1 MNRLLLFVATLA
13 IMMGI
18 TDAHVYR
25 DHWMKQKGI
34 NIDYMHY
41 KAMSSRSRAA
51 VIREQVKVDHISAK
65 QIDFSSIITE
75 KLIDIQRFMFGFL
88 NGTSS
93 AGSNGICS
101 GAAMNF
107 VDAAFDMIN
116 YRFVWL
122 PEYSMKA
129 QKAQQDTQ
137 DYMNTAYAYCNLNA
151 MTGKFT
157 ELFEPGISATAIGRM
172 GSRLLTSFI
181 QSWWYKTNCIIDG
194 YLGDNWYDIGYCSGQ
209 MFTVTF
215 DVSLG

>member
-1 MNRLLLFVATLA
+1 MNKLVLLVSVLA
-13 IMMGI
+13 IIMGV

-34 NIDYMHY
+34 NVDYMHY
-41 KAMSSRSRAA
+41 KAMGARSKAA
-51 VIREQVKVDHISAK
+51 VVRERVKVDDISAK
-65 QIDFSSIITE
+65 EIDFSSIITE
-75 KLIDIQRFMFGFL
+75 KIIDTQRFMFGFL
-88 NGTSS
+88 NGTST

-101 GAAMNF
+101 GAAMLF
-107 VDAAFDMIN
+107 VDSAFDMIN

-157 ELFEPGISATAIGRM
+157 ELFETGKSASAIGRM
-172 GSRLLTSFI
+172 GARLMTSFI
-181 QSWWYKTNCIIDG
+181 ASWWYKANCIVDG
-194 YLGDNWYDIGYCSGQ
+194 FLGDNFYDIGYCSGQ
-209 MFTVTF
+209 LFTVTF